1 MTVATLFDSP
11 EKGVRLRCDSLYL
24 PINSTIGNNEKSAR
38 RQVSLA
44 SSQALRSMTDS
55 GGLCAARFYANIE
68 TDGLNYRLL
77 HPGNRLLIGD
87 CILRIT
93 QVGKRCFPGCT
104 IPDQA
109 ACPIRMDCAF
119 AAVVSGGTI
128 RTGQTLTLEQE
139 QP

>member
-1 MTVATLFDSP
+1 MTVAALFDSP
-11 EKGVRLRCDSLYL
+11 EKGVRRRCDCLCL
-24 PINSTIGNNEKSAR
+24 PLNSTAGNNEKSAE

-44 SSQALRSMTDS
+44 SFQALRSMTDS
-55 GGLCAARFYANIE
+55 SGLCAARFYANIE
-68 TDGLNYRLL
+68 TDGLDYRLL
-77 HPGNRLLIGD
+77 QPGDRLSIGD

-93 QVGKRCFPGCT
+93 QVGKRCFPGCV

-109 ACPIRMDCAF
+109 ACPIRTGCAF

-128 RTGQTLTLEQE
+128 CTGQTLTLEQE